1 MNLIP
6 CFIFRCLCCVTV
18 EACSILKIPTFATE
32 QYPKGL
38 GSTVAEIKL
47 KVN

>member
-1 MNLIP
+1 M
-6 CFIFRCLCCVTV
+6 

-47 KVN
+47 KVKFLVPIKNTF

>member
-1 MNLIP
+1 M
-6 CFIFRCLCCVTV
+6 

-47 KVN
+47 KVNLVLLLNADKNTFQ